1 MSKEYIF
8 ACVLTPPPLKNNLSL
23 SIPYFLGEGG
33 LLNRLNRMGPGS
45 NAVSHNY
52 LDYENLHCS

>member
-33 LLNRLNRMGPGS
+33 S
-45 NAVSHNY
+45 FK
-52 LDYENLHCS
+52 